1 MAGEQTRHRAPRR
14 FLFFSAGVCDGRPLK
29 IYSSVLLMCFMSQ
42 GRALAGPMDSPQHSV
57 ECGLTAER
65 GSLDGKTPSTPV
77 HARPFEQM
85 MSCWSTDRKECKC
98 CVCACVCTCGVSM
111 HPLSIASNM
120 YYAHILLIL
129 KASYMFPMLLLWRVY
144 MYICAGNKYFFFK

>member
-1 MAGEQTRHRAPRR
+1 MSASIMAEEQTRHRAPRR

-85 MSCWSTDRKECKC
+85 MSC
-98 CVCACVCTCGVSM
+98 
-111 HPLSIASNM
+111 
-120 YYAHILLIL
+120 
-129 KASYMFPMLLLWRVY
+129 
-144 MYICAGNKYFFFK
+144 